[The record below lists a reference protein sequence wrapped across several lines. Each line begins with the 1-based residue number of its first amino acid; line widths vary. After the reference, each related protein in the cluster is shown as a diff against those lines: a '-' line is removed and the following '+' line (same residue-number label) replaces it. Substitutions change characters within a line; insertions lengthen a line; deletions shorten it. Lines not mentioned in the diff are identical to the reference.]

1 MERKLEKKLV
11 LENQKGSVVRTFN
24 WQSEQGLVIYRKDL
38 KRVEVWENETEAQ
51 ALEIPYETLSTLNR
65 RDLAH
70 QTLDLGSAGHLRLLD
85 FVENVEK
92 DDAQEKEKSQMFW
105 GLLLAFAL
113 LMLGTVITMVQL
125 RPTETSEEKKEEM
138 KIQIVKLIQKAKQPP
153 QEIPK
158 QMVVNQEQ
166 EKPIK
171 PKDLSK
177 NVKRLGALAVL
188 GSLNNGKQKAGLNLG
203 AVNTTAGAGLGGN
216 AGSGGTQTSLYA
228 KGIVAAPVGVGG
240 NIQGAG
246 GYGTKGKGGGQAGYG
261 SLSLVGSAGTSTIP
275 LGEEAIVEGGLD
287 RDVIA
292 AIVQKNAGQI
302 RFCYEQGLQM
312 EPSLAGRVV
321 ASWTIN
327 GQGTVSETSIKNT
340 TMHSKTVEDCIQLR
354 LRSWKFPLPKG
365 GVNVKV
371 SFPFVLNRTGST
383 GT

>member
-1 MERKLEKKLV
+1 MEKRLV
-11 LENQKGSVVRTFN
+11 LENQKGTVVRSFN
-24 WQSEQGLVIYRKDL
+24 WKGDEALVVYRSDL
-38 KRVEVWENETEAQ
+38 KRVEVWEDESSAKEQ
-51 ALEIPYETLSTLNR
+51 EIPYETLSTLNR
-65 RDLAH
+65 GSIGEK
-70 QTLDLGSAGHLRLLD
+70 TLDLGRMGKLRMLD
-85 FVENVEK
+85 FVENVSL
-92 DDAQEKEKSQMFW
+92 DHPRKEDKSKMFW
-105 GLLLAFAL
+105 GLLLGFAF
-113 LMLGTVITMVQL
+113 LMLGTIVVLVQM
-125 RPTETSEEKKEEM
+125 RPEGASDEKKEEM
-138 KIQIVKLIQKAKQPP
+138 KTQVVKLIQKAKTPP

-158 QMVVNQEQ
+158 QMVVNKVEEQ
-166 EKPIK
+166 QKPVK
-171 PKDLSK
+171 PQDLSK

-188 GSLNNGKQKAGLNLG
+188 GSLNSGKQKAGLNLG

-228 KGIVAAPVGVGG
+228 KGIIAAPVGAGG

-275 LGEEAIVEGGLD
+275 LGQEAIVEGGLD

-292 AIVQKNAGQI
+292 AVVQKNAGQI
-302 RFCYEQGLQM
+302 RFCYEQGLQL

-327 GQGTVSETSIKNT
+327 AQGTVVDTSIANT
-340 TMHSKTVEDCIQLR
+340 TIHSKTIEDCIQLR
-354 LRSWKFPLPKG
+354 LRSWKFPLPQG

-371 SFPFVLNRTGST
+371 SFPFVLNRAGST